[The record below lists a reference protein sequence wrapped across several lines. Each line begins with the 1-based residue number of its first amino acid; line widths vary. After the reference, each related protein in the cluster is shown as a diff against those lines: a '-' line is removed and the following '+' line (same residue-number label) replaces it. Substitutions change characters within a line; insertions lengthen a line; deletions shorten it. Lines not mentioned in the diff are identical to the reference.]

1 MRILLLTKADVQGC
15 LNLNQLLP
23 RLLPRHS
30 VRVFLGDCLLPGERG
45 NPAADL
51 MTWHDRDFILEELFP
66 RLDALPPFT
75 APLLTFQ
82 GLSRRYGV
90 PVESLRHGEHHE
102 RVEAEVREWRPDLLY
117 CCRYDYIL
125 RPEVLERV
133 PSAFNTHSG
142 VLPGCCGPNASFWAM
157 HLGMEE
163 THCSIHELS
172 PDIDAGNVIVR
183 ERVRVHYGRSLFW
196 NRMRIYRRGLAAF
209 CNLLPEIEA
218 GTRRGVPQDAAGR
231 RYYGFPDAK
240 DYAAFVGS
248 GKQLVDEA
256 GFRRLM
262 GCFLPQGVHLEGLGA
277 VSFPGAP

>member
-90 PVESLRHGEHHE
+90 PGESLRHGEHHE
-102 RVEAEVREWRPDLLY
+102 RVEAEVRAWRPDLLY

-133 PSAFNTHSG
+133 PSAFNTHSTI
-142 VLPGCCGPNASFWAM
+142 CGA
-157 HLGMEE
+157 
-163 THCSIHELS
+163 LS
-172 PDIDAGNVIVR
+172 PASLAIFAAGWPTISAL
-183 ERVRVHYGRSLFW
+183 SLPSRMTVGPTLAFSAGV
-196 NRMRIYRRGLAAF
+196 RMRAPRVA
-209 CNLLPEIEA
+209 N
-218 GTRRGVPQDAAGR
+218 
-231 RYYGFPDAK
+231 
-240 DYAAFVGS
+240 
-248 GKQLVDEA
+248 
-256 GFRRLM
+256 
-262 GCFLPQGVHLEGLGA
+262 
-277 VSFPGAP
+277 SFFTAS